1 MDLVTM
7 TYYGAIC
14 GMLALAGPR
23 LSPVAFRFLAGVAVG
38 LVAAWALPHLRQM
51 LGP

>member
-1 MDLVTM
+1 MDPVTM

-23 LSPVAFRFLAGVAVG
+23 LSPVAVRFLAGAAVG